1 LAEREVDEDHESS
14 FADLLSISEPAHLS
28 PHDSSKKQPK
38 ELDLK
43 LKAEALNEIKKKER
57 ANLKLDHQVNMSGV
71 IEFQDYTSK
80 LKMMN
85 SALFMFGM
93 RLH

>member
-1 LAEREVDEDHESS
+1 MDEDHESS
-14 FADLLSISEPAHLS
+14 FADLLSISEPAQLGTEENSKH
-28 PHDSSKKQPK
+28 KKQTK